1 VGQGIEDVGHGH
13 NSARHRDLVPAQALG
28 VAVSVP
34 AFVVGQGNLLG
45 QAQDVKAA
53 PAQNS
58 GADDGVGLNN
68 LEFFRGKGPGLEQN
82 AVGDGDLADVVKG
95 RRSFKKPNG
104 P

>member
-1 VGQGIEDVGHGH
+1 
-13 NSARHRDLVPAQALG
+13 
-28 VAVSVP
+28 
-34 AFVVGQGNLLG
+34 
-45 QAQDVKAA
+45 
-53 PAQNS
+53 
-58 GADDGVGLNN
+58 VGLNN